1 MITYQRDVKKS
12 SAVECGRGDFLREVS
27 SQENN
32 WKIDVRRAVKAAVK
46 ADLEGEGVAAIHTW
60 LQNTDYQKFLL
71 NYQQHLKS
79 KLAKE
84 AFAKK
89 SDEDRLLLWAE
100 SLKQTLTAFIF
111 SCNLFDEVKRKK
123 KRKDETEYEV
133 VERPRQLKYCHL
145 NGLVMLDIDHV
156 GNPMEIW
163 YKLREMKDLMSRVA
177 LVHISCSGDGLR
189 IVFTADINDG
199 NLADNQIV
207 FAKALGDYTPD
218 RSCLD
223 ATRASFCPKE
233 NEILYINEEL
243 LFNYYDEEF
252 DKRFTPLYRK
262 KKTQPLHHQFTTD
275 DRADGG
281 VRVKTAA
288 VAAKDAQQGAG
299 DVRTVDVSADTLSA
313 GSNTAGTDPL
323 RLTSQTQQGQS
334 PDVRQASDFQSSI
347 FNFQCITWRGY
358 DLQSIIDA
366 RYGDKLPCRDDSNR
380 HTESLKLAT
389 DLLLM
394 LDGDKALVQ
403 RIVEAQPW
411 VQEIIEERNEDV
423 EQTVE
428 SAAGC
433 IKEKEKKYAES
444 LPSKAMLEAVK
455 NVCGLSYREIVK
467 GVKESEE
474 KGFNG
479 ITKNLEKWGA
489 EIEAMFEDY
498 PMLRD
503 VCTGLKRS
511 QYPAAMF
518 VAGGCM
524 MTLMTRCWYRFYHR
538 PQNERRLNCSLYII
552 GHPASNKSMAD
563 DICEVLIAPVE
574 AADSA
579 GKAALNRYKKDT
591 KKKAANKEGKDKP
604 QGIIRIHPSRT
615 SNGQLIED
623 MLNAKEIVDGK
634 EMQLH
639 MFTFDT
645 ELDNSITL
653 QSGGSWINKQAME
666 LKAFHNEKDGQM
678 YQNSDS
684 PVDEF
689 RVTWNYIY
697 TGTPIAL
704 KKKVN
709 EKNFGSGLSTRLTVI
724 PMPKTNFEM
733 IDFEEKTT
741 IDWQRLERMKT
752 WAFKLD
758 TRAGELPLW
767 PLVKQ
772 LYQWTK
778 NRMADCKEDDSE
790 ANELMLKRV
799 PYHALNFAA
808 PFIDM
813 RHWEHI
819 HQQGNYWEGSYEVD
833 ETDWK
838 LCELIARIQYATQQH
853 FFGVMAEKYFDDM
866 NNDVQITGKRHQQK
880 SVDGYNRLPDV
891 FTKEDVIKCFGYDND
906 SSAKVKIK
914 RLQDDGIIE
923 MANKV
928 FKNGRTHFEYKKV
941 KLMI

>member
-1 MITYQRDVKKS
+1 MIVYQRDVKKS
-12 SAVECGRGDFLREVS
+12 SAVECGRGDFLKEVS
-27 SQENN
+27 SQKNN
-32 WKIDVRRAVKAAVK
+32 WNIDARRAVKAAVK

-60 LQNTDYQKFLL
+60 LQNTDYQKFLID
-71 NYQQHLKS
+71 YQLKLKS

-89 SDEDRLLLWAE
+89 SDEDKLLLWAE
-100 SLKQTLTAFIF
+100 SLKQSLTAFIF
-111 SCNLFDEVKRKK
+111 SCYLFDEVKRKK
-123 KRKDETEYEV
+123 KHKDGTEYEV
-133 VERPRQLKYCHL
+133 VDRPRQLKYCHL
-145 NGLVMLDIDHV
+145 NGLVMLDLDHV
-156 GNPMEIW
+156 DNPMEIW
-163 YKLREMKDLMSRVA
+163 YKLKEMQELMGRVA

-189 IVFTADINDG
+189 IVFTADINVG
-199 NLADNQIV
+199 NLADNQIE
-207 FAKALGDYTPD
+207 FAKALGGYQAD

-252 DKRFTPLYRK
+252 DKKYTPLYRN
-262 KKTQPLHHQFTTD
+262 KKTQPLYHQFSAD
-275 DRADGG
+275 DHADGS
-281 VRVKTAA
+281 VRTQTAA
-288 VAAKDAQQGAG
+288 VAAKTTALGLPLATEGTQEQGPG
-299 DVRTVDVSADTLSA
+299 EERTVDAEQVE
-313 GSNTAGTDPL
+313 NNN
-323 RLTSQTQQGQS
+323 
-334 PDVRQASDFQSSI
+334 VK
-347 FNFQCITWRGY
+347 WRGY
-358 DLQSIIDA
+358 EIQGIIDA
-366 RYGDKLPCRDDSNR
+366 RYGDKQPCRDDSNR

-394 LDGDKALVQ
+394 LDDDQQLVQ

-411 VQEIIEERNEDV
+411 VREIIDERGEDV
-423 EQTVE
+423 EKTVE
-428 SAAGC
+428 SAASC
-433 IKEKEKKYAES
+433 VAEKEKKYAGS

-455 NVCGLSYREIVK
+455 SVTGRSYQEIVH
-467 GVKESEE
+467 GETHRQAQGSQE
-474 KGFNG
+474 FA
-479 ITKNLEKWGA
+479 KNLDDWGA
-489 EIEAMFEDY
+489 EIEAMFEDF
-498 PMLRD
+498 PLLKD

-518 VAGGCM
+518 VAGGCL

-563 DICEVLIAPVE
+563 DICEVLMTPVVD
-574 AADSA
+574 ADKA

-604 QGIIRIHPSRT
+604 QGIIRVHPSRT

-733 IDFEEKTT
+733 IDFEEQTT

-778 NRMADCKEDDSE
+778 NRMADCAEDNSE

-799 PYHALNFAA
+799 PYHALNYAT

-813 RHWEHI
+813 RHWEQI
-819 HQQGNYWEGSYEVD
+819 HQEGNYWEGTYEVD
-833 ETDWK
+833 EKDWK

-866 NNDVQITGKRHQQK
+866 NNDAQVTGKRHQQK
-880 SVDGYNRLPDV
+880 SVDGYNRLPDA
-891 FTKEDVIKCFGYDND
+891 FTKEDVMKCFCYDND
-906 SSAKVKIK
+906 SSAKGKIK
-914 RLQDDGIIE
+914 RLLDDGYIKKKKDGVKDGH
-923 MANKV
+923 A
-928 FKNGRTHFEYKKV
+928 HYKYIKV
-941 KLMI
+941 KLFVS

>member
-32 WKIDVRRAVKAAVK
+32 WKIDARRAVKAAVK

-60 LQNTDYQKFLL
+60 LENTDYQKFLL
-71 NYQQHLKS
+71 NHQQHLKS

-89 SDEDRLLLWAE
+89 SDEDKLLLWAE

-288 VAAKDAQQGAG
+288 VATAPIEQGSG
-299 DVRTVDVSADTLSA
+299 EERTVDAEPVE
-313 GSNTAGTDPL
+313 NN
-323 RLTSQTQQGQS
+323 
-334 PDVRQASDFQSSI
+334 DVK
-347 FNFQCITWRGY
+347 WRGY
-358 DLQSIIDA
+358 EIQGIIDA

-394 LDGDKALVQ
+394 LDGDQQLVQ

-411 VQEIIEERNEDV
+411 VREIIDERGEDV
-423 EQTVE
+423 EKTVE
-428 SAAGC
+428 SAASC
-433 IKEKEKKYAES
+433 VAEKEKKYAGS

-455 NVCGLSYREIVK
+455 TATGLTYQEIVK
-467 GVKESEE
+467 GTALRHPST
-474 KGFNG
+474 GSG
-479 ITKNLEKWGA
+479 TALGPSITQSLENWGE
-489 EIEAMFEDY
+489 EIETMFEDF

-503 VCTGLKRS
+503 ACAGLKRN

-563 DICEVLIAPVE
+563 DICEVLMAPVA
-574 AADSA
+574 AADQA

-604 QGIIRIHPSRT
+604 QGIIREHPSRT

-634 EMQLH
+634 EVQLH

-733 IDFEEKTT
+733 IDFEEKTA

-767 PLVKQ
+767 PLVKR
-772 LYQWTK
+772 LYDWTK
-778 NRMADCKEDDSE
+778 NRMADCAEDESE

-853 FFGVMAEKYFDDM
+853 FFGVLAEKYFDDM
-866 NNDVQITGKRHQQK
+866 NNDVQITGKRHAQK